1 MSNELRNFLA
11 LSYDELEQLNLKAK
25 EQRQKRVAVHK
36 IQEERIKYLTDEKRI
51 KAVTVLFSDL
61 EGRLHMLDYDKKF
74 LVKSWDNLTFDG
86 SSIRG
91 FTAQRES
98 DLRLAMDWASF
109 YWAPADVFGSGK
121 VLVFGEVI
129 DKDGSPYSADIR
141 GRLKGFAGEMYKNE
155 EYTLNAANEIEG
167 FLFQGSDAERRYNET
182 GKFEYVNT
190 GGYYHSLPGD
200 PLRTFID
207 TTAEVQR
214 AMGFQNEKD
223 HPEVAPSQFEINY
236 GYGEVVQAADQIQL
250 YKLICRQV
258 ATRMG
263 LTACFLP
270 KPVVG
275 VNGNGMHT
283 NVSISKGGKNIYWD
297 PKGEE
302 KLSKF
307 GWAFVDR
314 ILTHGND
321 ICLLLNA
328 SVNAYRRLD
337 PHFEA
342 PNQLKASPVDRGS
355 MIRIPIGN
363 ERSMRVEVRSVAP
376 DANPYLVMYSIF
388 RTGIEGETAKIKNLR
403 QAERYLPDNV
413 YLALDNFRKADWTTK
428 LLGEDVKARYGAL
441 KQAAADRCARHSARL
456 SKCRKC
462 STTTRST
469 INSCGICFRQ
479 IPQGSGE
486 WGGSPVTKSTRFS
499 LVHSS
504 HSRRRAHALNRSG
517 RLRHSWPLLR
527 PMPRRFLPYWL
538 RPSMLLRCAQR
549 CNRRTSPS
557 PQQRARSTAAS
568 SHRAFRSWSWRRS
581 AFGSHGP
588 YPG

>member
-1 MSNELRNFLA
+1 MANDLRNFLE
-11 LSYDELEQLNLKAK
+11 LSYDELEQLNLEAK
-25 EQRQKRVAVHK
+25 EQRKNRVAIDK
-36 IQEERIKYLTDEKRI
+36 IQEARLKYLTDEKRI

-74 LVKSWDNLTFDG
+74 LIKSWDNLTFDG

-98 DLRLAMDWASF
+98 DLRLGICWDAF
-109 YWAPADVFGSGK
+109 YWAPADIVGTGK
-121 VLVFGEVI
+121 ILVFGDVV
-129 DKDGSPYSADIR
+129 DKDGTPYTADIR
-141 GRLKGFAGEMYKNE
+141 GALKGYANDLYKKKR
-155 EYTLNAANEIEG
+155 YTLNAANEIEG
-167 FLFQGSDAERRYNET
+167 FLFKGPDAERTYHDT
-182 GKFEYVNT
+182 LKFEYVNT

-236 GYGEVVQAADQIQL
+236 NYAEVVAAADHIQL

-258 ATRMG
+258 ARNMG
-263 LTACFLP
+263 LTASFLP

-275 VNGNGMHT
+275 VNGSGMHT
-283 NVSISKGGKNIYWD
+283 NVSVSKNGKNLFWD

-307 GWAFVDR
+307 GYEFLDR

-321 ICLLLNA
+321 ICLLLNP

-342 PNQLKASPVDRGS
+342 PNQIKASAVDRGS

-376 DANPYLVMYSIF
+376 DANPYLVMLSIF
-388 RTGIEGETAKIKNLR
+388 KTGLEGETAKIKNLR
-403 QAERYLPDNV
+403 QAERYLPDNI
-413 YLALDNFRKADWTTK
+413 YTAIENFRNSDWTAELMSK
-428 LLGEDVKARYGAL
+428 DVKGRYADL
-441 KQAAADRCARHSARL
+441 KEASADRCPRL
-456 SKCRKC
+456 LGTFVKAPEVQYHHDVY
-462 STTTRST
+462 
-469 INSCGICFRQ
+469 NQYLWNLF
-479 IPQGSGE
+479 
-486 WGGSPVTKSTRFS
+486 
-499 LVHSS
+499 
-504 HSRRRAHALNRSG
+504 
-517 RLRHSWPLLR
+517 
-527 PMPRRFLPYWL
+527 
-538 RPSMLLRCAQR
+538 
-549 CNRRTSPS
+549 
-557 PQQRARSTAAS
+557 
-568 SHRAFRSWSWRRS
+568 
-581 AFGSHGP
+581 
-588 YPG
+588 

>member
-1 MSNELRNFLA
+1 M
-11 LSYDELEQLNLKAK
+11 NLKAK
-25 EQRQKRVAVHK
+25 KQRLDRVAPSK
-36 IQEERIKYLTDEKRI
+36 IQEERLKYLTDESRI

-74 LVKSWDNLTFDG
+74 LLKSYDNLTFDG

-98 DLRLAMDWASF
+98 DLRLGIDWGAF
-109 YWAPADVFGSGK
+109 YWGPADVFGPGK

-129 DKDGSPYSADIR
+129 DKDGKPYTADIR
-141 GRLKGFAGEMYKNE
+141 SMLKLFGNGLHKKHG
-155 EYTLNAANEIEG
+155 YTLNAANEIEG
-167 FLFQGSDAERRYNET
+167 FLFRGADAERTYHET

-236 GYGEVVQAADQIQL
+236 GYAEAVAAADHIQL

-258 ATRMG
+258 ARNMG

-275 VNGNGMHT
+275 VNGSGMHT
-283 NVSISKGGKNIYWD
+283 NVSVSQNGKNLFWD

-302 KLSKF
+302 MLSKLGYEF
-307 GWAFVDR
+307 LDR
-314 ILTHGND
+314 VLTHGND
-321 ICLLLNA
+321 LCLVFNS

-342 PNQLKASPVDRGS
+342 PNQLRASAVDRGA
-355 MIRIPIGN
+355 MVRIPIGN
-363 ERSMRVEVRSVAP
+363 ERSMRLEVRAVAP

-388 RTGIEGETAKIKNLR
+388 KTGLEGETAKIKNLR
-403 QAERYLPDNV
+403 EAERYLPDNI
-413 YLALDNFRKADWTTK
+413 YTAIDNFRKADWTTK
-428 LLGEDVKARYGAL
+428 LLGEDVKGRYADL
-441 KQAAADRCARHSARL
+441 KQASADRCPRL
-456 SKCRKC
+456 LG
-462 STTTRST
+462 T
-469 INSCGICFRQ
+469 IVKPAEVQFHHEVYNQ
-479 IPQGSGE
+479 
-486 WGGSPVTKSTRFS
+486 
-499 LVHSS
+499 
-504 HSRRRAHALNRSG
+504 
-517 RLRHSWPLLR
+517 
-527 PMPRRFLPYWL
+527 FLW
-538 RPSMLLRCAQR
+538 
-549 CNRRTSPS
+549 NE
-557 PQQRARSTAAS
+557 
-568 SHRAFRSWSWRRS
+568 F
-581 AFGSHGP
+581 
-588 YPG
+588 

>member
-1 MSNELRNFLA
+1 L
-11 LSYDELEQLNLKAK
+11 
-25 EQRQKRVAVHK
+25 
-36 IQEERIKYLTDEKRI
+36 KYLTDESRI

-74 LVKSWDNLTFDG
+74 LLKSYDNLTFDG

-98 DLRLAMDWASF
+98 DLRLGIDWAAF
-109 YWAPADVFGSGK
+109 YWGPADVFGPGK

-129 DKDGSPYSADIR
+129 DKSGEPYTADIR
-141 GRLKGFAGEMYKNE
+141 SMLKVFGNGLHKKHG
-155 EYTLNAANEIEG
+155 YTLNAANEIEG
-167 FLFQGSDAERRYNET
+167 FLFQGPEAERIYHET

-200 PLRTFID
+200 SLRTFID

-236 GYGEVVQAADQIQL
+236 SYAEAVAAADHIQL

-258 ATRMG
+258 ARNMG
-263 LTACFLP
+263 LTASFLP

-275 VNGNGMHT
+275 VNGSGMHT
-283 NVSISKGGKNIYWD
+283 NVSVNREGKNLFWD

-307 GWAFVDR
+307 GYEFLDR
-314 ILTHGND
+314 VLTHGND
-321 ICLLLNA
+321 LCLVFNS

-342 PNQLKASPVDRGS
+342 PNQLKASAVDRGA

-363 ERSMRVEVRSVAP
+363 ERSMRIEVRAVAP
-376 DANPYLVMYSIF
+376 DANPYMVMYSIF
-388 RTGIEGETAKIKNLR
+388 KTGLEGETAKIKNLR

-413 YLALDNFRKADWTTK
+413 YTAIDDFRKAEWTTK
-428 LLGEDVKARYGAL
+428 LLGEDVKGRYADL
-441 KQAAADRCARHSARL
+441 KQASADRCPRL
-456 SKCRKC
+456 LG
-462 STTTRST
+462 T
-469 INSCGICFRQ
+469 IVKAAEVQFHHEVYNQ
-479 IPQGSGE
+479 
-486 WGGSPVTKSTRFS
+486 
-499 LVHSS
+499 
-504 HSRRRAHALNRSG
+504 
-517 RLRHSWPLLR
+517 
-527 PMPRRFLPYWL
+527 FLWNL
-538 RPSMLLRCAQR
+538 
-549 CNRRTSPS
+549 
-557 PQQRARSTAAS
+557 
-568 SHRAFRSWSWRRS
+568 F
-581 AFGSHGP
+581 
-588 YPG
+588 